1 LASNRKIIK
10 MIKITHILASV
21 STEKT
26 MAEVHAEINGENLI
40 FPDIELLENE
50 IPLEEQA
57 VSEIQKKLSDI

>member
-1 LASNRKIIK
+1 
-10 MIKITHILASV
+10 V

-26 MAEVHAEINGENLI
+26 MAEVHAEINGESLI